1 MTIKIPSKSILDR
14 PILNISNDNIYPE
27 IKYTKQDRSEEY
39 TEIGSVDIQ
48 YCEQTAVTINDTI
61 SDEQVLLYSGYQ
73 QDYKYCVDSNNKIY
87 PKLSNDLFSFIGKY
101 EQSDTDDVTPLPTG
115 QKIYNLL
122 IKGYFTKDN
131 ENISYKQILNS
142 VNKTY
147 NQRQIWVKNNL
158 YVSSKKYLQNYTN
171 SQSQMFENRTFV
183 SFSNE
188 QDALNYILYYYQVEG
203 ASVLDR
209 YIVRNSRMNDI
220 VVVDNGDSF
229 VLYFLVECESEYRD
243 SSEISI
249 EDIMTSCSITFYA
262 KEIVSNS
269 SSINSYAKY
278 SLPDNE
284 LLATQTKIADTDIY
298 TQINNSIVKEFG
310 KGKHSL
316 DLTCLYMEYKDI
328 NGQVVYSG
336 KDGNTIAIGDEIEPY
351 YYTDSEGDLP
361 IGTYPNGDPL
371 QFIVYSSEIESDDGV
386 FIKNHI
392 KAIEKINAN
401 KMSLPYY
408 LNFTGLDANG
418 NMEGQLAFDGNI
430 VAYAVGTPII
440 TITTASDGTQ
450 SETIEYNYCNAFN
463 YEYYGFEKPTTLYTY
478 KNETEAKQNPFWYS
492 IPYPSLVNT
501 FFVEPNIVIPKT
513 YRGKPVTKILS
524 NAFIG
529 GKKCFGDVG
538 DPTIMYFQPYIDK
551 FSSFEFGENVDV
563 IGESAFCNTY
573 YGVLLPIMSN
583 INKTFGGN
591 TYEKEYNMP
600 NVKEIKT
607 YAFER
612 NFGHSSIVSFKGSKD
627 LVIDDY
633 AFYDCRYVLYEFSS
647 KNISIGEIQNT
658 NGLVFKNTVESV
670 NLKSNAMSFSN
681 SSCGFV
687 FYHSPTANIT
697 LDITSQKTATE
708 ITIYTDNNIVKSFD
722 WASKNY
728 TVTFKSLSE
737 WES

>member
-1 MTIKIPSKSILDR
+1 MAIKIPSKSILDR

-27 IKYTKQDRSEEY
+27 IEYSKKNNKMKYVSIYSNSVKCADNTSVNTSY
-39 TEIGSVDIQ
+39 TIVGE
-48 YCEQTAVTINDTI
+48 TDTNYENSI
-61 SDEQVLLYSGYQ
+61 ILYSGNIS
-73 QDYKYCVDSNNKIY
+73 DYENFNDIKIENDSLKLLGVYNVYDSDNSTVRSDLKQFLFKTTIKKENVDIDYSTISISYTINQNILQTGIY
-87 PKLSNDLFSFIGKY
+87 PLNSLNRDAKNFLENQSVREVIEEDKHYTVYFANNEDEALAFLGDKNTGEFVFYPRLTVQYCSIVNRDDDFDIYFYQSFYAKRTNAMGHYIGDLLNLYLDFSF
-101 EQSDTDDVTPLPTG
+101 
-115 QKIYNLL
+115 
-122 IKGYFTKDN
+122 
-131 ENISYKQILNS
+131 
-142 VNKTY
+142 
-147 NQRQIWVKNNL
+147 
-158 YVSSKKYLQNYTN
+158 
-171 SQSQMFENRTFV
+171 
-183 SFSNE
+183 
-188 QDALNYILYYYQVEG
+188 
-203 ASVLDR
+203 
-209 YIVRNSRMNDI
+209 DI
-220 VVVDNGDSF
+220 
-229 VLYFLVECESEYRD
+229 
-243 SSEISI
+243 
-249 EDIMTSCSITFYA
+249 YA
-262 KEIVSNS
+262 KEIVSTSNN
-269 SSINSYAKY
+269 INENAKY

-284 LLATQTKIADTDIY
+284 LLATQTKIDDTDIY
-298 TQINNSIVKEFG
+298 TQINNSITKEFG
-310 KGKHSL
+310 KGKHSV

-401 KMSLPYY
+401 KMSLPEY

-450 SETIEYNYCNAFN
+450 SETIGYNYCNAFN

-478 KNETEAKQNPFWYS
+478 RNETEAKQNPFWYN
-492 IPYPSLVNT
+492 IPTPVLINP

-513 YRGKPVTKILS
+513 YKGKPVTKILS

-529 GKKCFGDVG
+529 SEKCFGEVG
-538 DPTIMYFQPYIDK
+538 SDRSRMEFQPNADK
-551 FSSFEFGENVDV
+551 FSSFEFGENIDV
-563 IGESAFCNTY
+563 IDKSAFCGTA

-612 NFGHSSIVSFKGSKD
+612 DFGHQSIASFKGSKD
-627 LVIDDY
+627 LVIDDSAFFDCKY
-633 AFYDCRYVLYEFSS
+633 ALYEFSS

-681 SSCGFV
+681 SSCGLV
-687 FYHSPTANIT
+687 FYHSPTANII
-697 LDITSQKTATE
+697 LNITSQKTATE